1 MAIDKQT
8 LEKMEAVDIRTVD
21 ITTLTDLR
29 NIKIDSSLS
38 VERKLEEFARQAA
51 NIYINRI
58 GDYVVKVRFQKDGAS
73 IDEKMEEYLRRLS
86 EVHI

>member
-38 VERKLEEFARQAA
+38 VERKLDEFARQAA